1 MRLPSVNTELAAA
14 ARRIGAL
21 RAQIPGSY
29 RPHFDGEAWN
39 RLNRR
44 VAKVDQARALELIA
58 EWEDAERVALSGPL
72 ANAPLGEGAA

>member
-1 MRLPSVNTELAAA
+1 MSVNTELAAA

-21 RAQIPGSY
+21 RAQIPGQH

-44 VAKVDQARALELIA
+44 VAKVGQARALELIA
-58 EWEDAERVALSGPL
+58 EWEDETRAALSPAL
-72 ANAPLGEGAA
+72 VNAPLEDVA